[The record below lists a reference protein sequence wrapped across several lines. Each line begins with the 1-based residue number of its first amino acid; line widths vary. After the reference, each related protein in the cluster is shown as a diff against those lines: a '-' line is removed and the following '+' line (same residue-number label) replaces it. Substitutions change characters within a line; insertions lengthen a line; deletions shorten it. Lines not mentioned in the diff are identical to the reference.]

1 MEGWG
6 AASAPAHI
14 VLVIYLSSPLSLA
27 RFRIPTGAGSAIYN
41 QHVRGGHIPH
51 GNGRHTHYNGHIPIG
66 NGRFSNNIYI
76 EPPHV
81 QYMYTERLEHQVW
94 GPSWVTDQAVGRRRS
109 LGSESTNPGGL
120 PVSRRFIVSAMG
132 KRAHDHGPLSPFIY
146 VTRPARRAPPV
157 AGPLPASLLGP
168 HRLPGTPAAGVG
180 LGTLPTGSCPPSSPA
195 PCTARPALAPTVR
208 PTARASSG
216 APSVALTESDRA
228 RIMETFM
235 SDMRARSSIG
245 PHASWLRTWVR
256 LHERWWGQSVPPWPL
271 SPDNIFVVAA
281 LMKDAGYRSFPN
293 YVSAAKDTHIQMGYP
308 WSHQLKLAVTR
319 ATASTQ
325 RGIGAA
331 HQCQELPLAEALSV
345 IHGPAPIVNQGP
357 AQCGH
362 VFIMGE
368 FHVVRGIELISALA
382 SHLTVDEVALTE
394 TWHLPVS
401 KTDAQAIGCSRTWGC
416 TCGHAPACPYHTAAA
431 HLHWLKATFGDA
443 QGTMPPDLPLFP
455 TITGKHTSAERL
467 SSTVAAVADLLGKQ
481 LTDDMGDHPSP
492 SMCSGYRAPVCWPE
506 PVSLSSSSSSWHVGL
521 RPSWTDTLAMPRS
534 SGLRIPSA
542 GCLTASTSPMCRSP
556 SRLPTDL

>member
-1 MEGWG
+1 
-6 AASAPAHI
+6 
-14 VLVIYLSSPLSLA
+14 
-27 RFRIPTGAGSAIYN
+27 
-41 QHVRGGHIPH
+41 
-51 GNGRHTHYNGHIPIG
+51 
-66 NGRFSNNIYI
+66 
-76 EPPHV
+76 
-81 QYMYTERLEHQVW
+81 
-94 GPSWVTDQAVGRRRS
+94 
-109 LGSESTNPGGL
+109 
-120 PVSRRFIVSAMG
+120 
-132 KRAHDHGPLSPFIY
+132 
-146 VTRPARRAPPV
+146 
-157 AGPLPASLLGP
+157 
-168 HRLPGTPAAGVG
+168 
-180 LGTLPTGSCPPSSPA
+180 
-195 PCTARPALAPTVR
+195 
-208 PTARASSG
+208 
-216 APSVALTESDRA
+216 VALTESDRA

-331 HQCQELPLAEALSV
+331 HQCQELPLTEALSV

-481 LTDDMGDHPSP
+481 LTDDMGRASFSEHVFRVSGSRMLARAGIPVELIKLLARWSTSIVDRYIGDAPLERLTHSLCGMPHGINFADVPLAEPAAHGPLTPSPDPAPQLQQLSTHVQLLSDELEPQFLINHRSGVYHRKGTFGHRSSP
-492 SMCSGYRAPVCWPE
+492 SMWRAPCGWYFGAPE
-506 PVSLSSSSSSWHVGL
+506 AKATWLAAITEQSPDLICSTCLPQLLLSLRELHG
-521 RPSWTDTLAMPRS
+521 
-534 SGLRIPSA
+534 PSA
-542 GCLTASTSPMCRSP
+542 GE
-556 SRLPTDL
+556 DV